1 MTITPS
7 KVLDES
13 VNEQADMKINTEF
26 QYVGIKDSK
35 DDLIKKESYNVENNN
50 LLNEQSRR

>member
-1 MTITPS
+1 M
-7 KVLDES
+7 
-13 VNEQADMKINTEF
+13 NEQADIKINTEF

-35 DDLIKKESYNVENNN
+35 DDLIKKEGYNVQNNN